1 MEPYFKRDRWCA
13 RNSLGQLRKFTDKKD
28 AMAFAG
34 KVMKA
39 DIAHD
44 ESDEIEAE
52 KTLAEKMKKAKTKR
66 PKPAVTLDD
75 LQGSYE

>member
-1 MEPYFKRDRWCA
+1 MKIYEKRGHWCY
-13 RNSLGQLRKFTDKKD
+13 RTPEGRLMKFSSKKD
-28 AMAFAG
+28 AEDFTG
-34 KVMKA
+34 KMFKSEY
-39 DIAHD
+39 D

-66 PKPAVTLDD
+66 PKPAVVLDD